1 MIKKMRKIKLFFGIA
16 LTFFLFSNTLLFPVI
31 SVYAQPRTGNI
42 EIDFEGR
49 TDDRENILLSGAKFE
64 LFPVQYMDNDV
75 MVWRDEFAKCGISLD
90 DSSSEA
96 RAEQAK
102 ALFDYAKANNMTEI
116 IHETDEKGHA
126 HFLDLAEG
134 MYLLVEIGN
143 VDSGLDEFDS
153 APFLVKIPSEVG
165 GKFEYDVDV
174 EPKARWVS
182 HDGEP
187 VGPDEPENPP
197 KDLPDNPP
205 NSTPTQM
212 PTPDNTP
219 NPIQKIINI
228 VKTGDSTNVLLLIGV
243 TVASLGVIIL
253 SIRKKRDTK

>member
-1 MIKKMRKIKLFFGIA
+1 MTKKTRNIKLFLGIA
-16 LTFFLFSNTLLFPVI
+16 LTFFLFSNTLLFPVM

-64 LFPVQYMDNDV
+64 IFPVQYMDNDV
-75 MVWRDEFAKCGISLD
+75 MVWRDEFAKCGNSLD

-102 ALFDYAKANNMTEI
+102 ALFEYAKANNMTGI

-126 HFLDLAEG
+126 HFLNLAEG

-165 GKFEYDVDV
+165 GEFEYDVDV

-187 VGPDEPENPP
+187 VGPDEPTDPSKDNPEEPPYPPKENPEEP
-197 KDLPDNPP
+197 EKP
-205 NSTPTQM
+205 NT
-212 PTPDNTP
+212 
-219 NPIQKIINI
+219 IQKIINT
-228 VKTGDSTNVLLLIGV
+228 VKTGDTTNIVAWFLIAIV
-243 TVASLGVIIL
+243 SLGLIVGL
-253 SIRKKRDTK
+253 YKKRKME

>member
-1 MIKKMRKIKLFFGIA
+1 MIKKMRKIKLFLGIA